1 MTKSQ
6 NRSSIIE
13 RMKTVLIV
21 VLTLLTILLLYFFWK
36 DSSTDNSFELSPV
49 MAILMGED
57 TYIPSVEDVIVP
69 QEIVVNFKYQSG
81 NYTVVDTGK
90 EKYWN
95 AAVGELQQFSRETN
109 IQVKEIPKDQYDQ
122 IMEFR
127 SIQFTFSYDIPFAE
141 FCDRFQIR
149 RFQGSDAVQNLS
161 SMGYCADKNDSL
173 FFYDRKNNKYYR
185 MFVDK
190 SKEKWK
196 NGFDQMLDQIEN
208 GGDYVHYLP
217 ASSYMLGTDEKDPEN
232 NAFMPLHFTSN
243 LKPFS
248 YEPEFKTGETDKIN
262 DLAETFYGK
271 NFDFIR
277 RLTESQGTMIFMYG
291 YGQKV
296 LIAGTD
302 GTLEYKEEA
311 SDDSSDQS
319 FFGAMDTAL
328 RFVASHGSWYIDES
342 SKEDPQII
350 LKSAALLQ
358 KDKSKTYRFAFDM
371 AIGDHPIC
379 IQKGYAVVIEVTG
392 SQVTYYKRNMMKINA
407 AEVLRNLKTEGE
419 TETVDAVNTI
429 ALNYDYISK
438 FLIKQGIISANASSE
453 KEDQKTPYLK
463 DIVEAMSSIQTG
475 YVKDQESDKVVPA
488 WIVTFSNKDNSKK
501 CNLYFNLYRKAKAE
515 PIGYNGVNVR
525 KSGGK

>member
-6 NRSSIIE
+6 NHSSLIE
-13 RMKTVLIV
+13 RMKTMLIV
-21 VLTLLTILLLYFFWK
+21 VLTLSTILLLYFFWK
-36 DSSTDNSFELSPV
+36 DSSTDHSFELSPV
-49 MAILMGED
+49 VAILMGEELHV
-57 TYIPSVEDVIVP
+57 PSVEDVVVP
-69 QEIVVNFKYQSG
+69 QEIMVNFKYQSG

-90 EKYWN
+90 EKYWKK
-95 AAVGELQQFSRETN
+95 AVEELGQFSNENN

-149 RFQGSDAVQNLS
+149 RFQGSDAVQYLS

-196 NGFDQMLDQIEN
+196 NGFDEMLDKIEN

-243 LKPFS
+243 LRAFT
-248 YEPEFKTGETDKIN
+248 YAPEFKPGETDKIN
-262 DLAETFYGK
+262 NLAETFYGK

-296 LIAGTD
+296 LIAGID

-311 SDDSSDQS
+311 SDDTGEQS

-328 RFVASHGSWYIDES
+328 KFVASHGSWYIDEGA
-342 SKEDPQII
+342 KEDPQVI
-350 LKSAALLQ
+350 LKSATLQ
-358 KDKSKTYRFAFDM
+358 KDKMKTYRFAFDI
-371 AIGDHPIC
+371 ALGDHPIC
-379 IQKGYAVVIEVTG
+379 IQNGYAVVIEVTG
-392 SQVTYYKRNMMKINA
+392 NQVTYYKRNMMRVNS
-407 AEVLRNLKTEGE
+407 AEVLRNLKMEEE

-438 FLIKQGIISANASSE
+438 FLMKQGIISASTSSG
-453 KEDQKTPYLK
+453 KDDQKTPYLK
-463 DIVEAMSSIQTG
+463 DIVDAMSSIQTG
-475 YVKDQESDKVVPA
+475 YVKDQTSDKVVPA
-488 WIVTFSNKDNSKK
+488 WIVNFSNKDNTKK

-515 PIGYNGVNVR
+515 PIGYNGANGR
-525 KSGGK
+525 KSSIK